1 MNCISYILICVNQS
15 STDCKKKYF
24 WGLSIKANIGDDE
37 INFNGKDF
45 LIKLLNKCKSFL
57 GLFKES

>member
-1 MNCISYILICVNQS
+1 MNCKSYILICVNQS

-24 WGLSIKANIGDDE
+24 WGLSIKANIGDYE

-45 LIKLLNKCKSFL
+45 LIKLLNNVN
-57 GLFKES
+57 LF